1 MTLGLEMTWAPIP
14 SGPSISGDLKPP
26 LQQTSPEHLLCPL
39 PSVGFQD
46 AETNPTPP
54 SLHSAGETG
63 ASIGAEIQGSVRW
76 VRGC

>member
-14 SGPSISGDLKPP
+14 SGPSMSGDLKPP
-26 LQQTSPEHLLCPL
+26 LQQNSPEHLLCPL

-54 SLHSAGETG
+54 NIKELPVSTVLVRLVPV
-63 ASIGAEIQGSVRW
+63 SVLRY
-76 VRGC
+76 REA